1 MSETVVPVGGAEI
14 GADAAENLM
23 YHGDQAGEGPEMA
36 GAEALRHEHDGERFA
51 CAINPISDEEPGQ

>member
-1 MSETVVPVGGAEI
+1 
-14 GADAAENLM
+14 M